1 MLIQSFPLR
10 FLSPH
15 CLSSASYSTI
25 VPLVSLAFLC
35 EAIPKL
41 IKAVP
46 QRISELQIVAIAR
59 LFSSIQSLC
68 STELFLCD
76 AIQQFAFA
84 AQSLSIPLPN
94 RSTPS
99 RFISELIHRTDQLF
113 LRFTFK
119 AMQSHYRTDQSH
131 TMTKQILAVHSHCI
145 AKLSQS
151 LTPQS
156 RCFALPLKTF
166 PLLGVSTPPHC
177 FSEQIHC

>member
-1 MLIQSFPLR
+1 MLLTSLYFAPLCFSLALLEQAAPMLIQSF
-10 FLSPH
+10 
-15 CLSSASYSTI
+15 
-25 VPLVSLAFLC
+25 
-35 EAIPKL
+35 PKL

-59 LFSSIQSLC
+59 LFSAIQSLC

-99 RFISELIHRTDQLF
+99 RFKSELIHRTDQLCHHVAI
-113 LRFTFK
+113 K
-119 AMQSHYRTDQSH
+119 EMQFHCRTDQSH
-131 TMTKQILAVHSHCI
+131 TMTKQILAVHNHCI